1 MAEVKIDISE
11 FNKIKMSRI
20 RIKVIEPEVVEVFG
34 PEGSSCGK
42 LNEIE
47 FLDLR
52 CQIKKYKAKGFY
64 IYYNGDK
71 VMINTDGMLSAYV
84 PIFIDSVYKYNY
96 LLGIDNEVYKHE
108 IKH

>member
-1 MAEVKIDISE
+1 MS
-11 FNKIKMSRI
+11 KIKV
-20 RIKVIEPEVVEVFG
+20 KVIPPETIEVFNPDG
-34 PEGSSCGK
+34 TSWGK

-71 VMINTDGMLSAYV
+71 VLINTDGMLSTYV
-84 PIFIDSVYKYNY
+84 PIFIDSIYKYNY
-96 LLGIDNEVYKHE
+96 LLGIDNKVYKRE
-108 IKH
+108 INC

>member
-1 MAEVKIDISE
+1 MS
-11 FNKIKMSRI
+11 KIKV
-20 RIKVIEPEVVEVFG
+20 KVIAPETIEVFNSDG
-34 PEGSSCGK
+34 TSWGK

-52 CQIKKYKAKGFY
+52 CQIKKYKTKGFY

-71 VMINTDGMLSAYV
+71 VLINTDGMLSTYV

-108 IKH
+108 INR

>member
-1 MAEVKIDISE
+1 MS
-11 FNKIKMSRI
+11 KIKV
-20 RIKVIEPEVVEVFG
+20 KVIPPETIEVFNPDG
-34 PEGSSCGK
+34 TSWGK

-71 VMINTDGMLSAYV
+71 VLINTDGMLSKYV
-84 PIFIDSVYKYNY
+84 PIFIDSIYKYNY
-96 LLGIDNEVYKHE
+96 LLGIDNEVYKRE
-108 IKH
+108 INC

>member
-1 MAEVKIDISE
+1 MS
-11 FNKIKMSRI
+11 KIKV
-20 RIKVIEPEVVEVFG
+20 KVIAPETIEVFNSDG
-34 PEGSSCGK
+34 TSWGK

-64 IYYNGDK
+64 IYYDGNK
-71 VMINTDGMLSAYV
+71 ILINTDGMLSTYV
-84 PIFIDSVYKYNY
+84 PIFIDSIYKYNY

-108 IKH
+108 TNR

>member
-1 MAEVKIDISE
+1 MS
-11 FNKIKMSRI
+11 KIKV
-20 RIKVIEPEVVEVFG
+20 KVITPETVEVFNPDG
-34 PEGSSCGK
+34 TSWGK

-71 VMINTDGMLSAYV
+71 VLINTNGMLSTYV
-84 PIFIDSVYKYNY
+84 PIFTDSIYKYNY
-96 LLGIDNEVYKHE
+96 LLGIDNKVYKRE
-108 IKH
+108 TNY

>member
-1 MAEVKIDISE
+1 MS
-11 FNKIKMSRI
+11 KIKV
-20 RIKVIEPEVVEVFG
+20 KVITPETVEVFNPDG
-34 PEGSSCGK
+34 TSWGK

-71 VMINTDGMLSAYV
+71 VLINTNGMLSTYV
-84 PIFIDSVYKYNY
+84 PIFTDSIYKYNY
-96 LLGIDNEVYKHE
+96 LLGIDNEVYKR
-108 IKH
+108 KTNC

>member
-1 MAEVKIDISE
+1 MISSTVY
-11 FNKIKMSRI
+11 NLKHKDGLNQRVQQ
-20 RIKVIEPEVVEVFG
+20 VIFD
-34 PEGSSCGK
+34 S

-71 VMINTDGMLSAYV
+71 VFINSNGMLSKYV
-84 PIFIDSVYKYNY
+84 PIFIDSIYKYNY
-96 LLGIDNEVYKHE
+96 LLGIDNKTF
-108 IKH
+108 K

>member
-1 MAEVKIDISE
+1 MS
-11 FNKIKMSRI
+11 KIKV
-20 RIKVIEPEVVEVFG
+20 KVITPETIEVFNSDG
-34 PEGSSCGK
+34 TSWGK

-71 VMINTDGMLSAYV
+71 VMINTNGMLSAYV
-84 PIFIDSVYKYNY
+84 PIFIDSIYKYNY
-96 LLGIDNEVYKHE
+96 LLGIDNGVYKHE
-108 IKH
+108 INY

>member
-1 MAEVKIDISE
+1 MS
-11 FNKIKMSRI
+11 KIKV
-20 RIKVIEPEVVEVFG
+20 KVITPETVEVFNPDG
-34 PEGSSCGK
+34 TSWGK

-71 VMINTDGMLSAYV
+71 VLINTNGMLSTYV
-84 PIFIDSVYKYNY
+84 PIFTDSIYKYNY
-96 LLGIDNEVYKHE
+96 LLGIDNKVYKRE
-108 IKH
+108 TNC

>member
-1 MAEVKIDISE
+1 MS
-11 FNKIKMSRI
+11 KIKV
-20 RIKVIEPEVVEVFG
+20 KVIPPETIEVFNPDG
-34 PEGSSCGK
+34 TSWGK

-71 VMINTDGMLSAYV
+71 VLINTDGMLSTYV
-84 PIFIDSVYKYNY
+84 PIFVDSIYKYNY
-96 LLGIDNEVYKHE
+96 LLGIDNEVYKRE
-108 IKH
+108 INC

>member
-1 MAEVKIDISE
+1 MS
-11 FNKIKMSRI
+11 KIKV
-20 RIKVIEPEVVEVFG
+20 KVIAPETVEVFNPDG
-34 PEGSSCGK
+34 TSWGK

-71 VMINTDGMLSAYV
+71 VFINNNGMLSKYV
-84 PIFIDSVYKYNY
+84 PIFTDSIYKYNY
-96 LLGIDNEVYKHE
+96 LLGIDNKTF
-108 IKH
+108 K

>member
-1 MAEVKIDISE
+1 MS
-11 FNKIKMSRI
+11 KIKV
-20 RIKVIEPEVVEVFG
+20 KVIPPETIEVFNPDG
-34 PEGSSCGK
+34 TSWGK

-71 VMINTDGMLSAYV
+71 VLINTDGMLSTYV
-84 PIFIDSVYKYNY
+84 PIFIDSIYKYNY
-96 LLGIDNEVYKHE
+96 LLGIDNEVYKRE
-108 IKH
+108 INC

>member
-1 MAEVKIDISE
+1 MMS
-11 FNKIKMSRI
+11 KIKV
-20 RIKVIEPEVVEVFG
+20 KVITPETIEVFNPDG
-34 PEGSSCGK
+34 TSWGK

-71 VMINTDGMLSAYV
+71 VFINSNGMLSKYV
-84 PIFIDSVYKYNY
+84 PIFVDSIYKYNY
-96 LLGIDNEVYKHE
+96 LLGIDNKTF
-108 IKH
+108 K

>member
-1 MAEVKIDISE
+1 MS
-11 FNKIKMSRI
+11 KIK
-20 RIKVIEPEVVEVFG
+20 IKVIPPETIEVFNPDG
-34 PEGSSCGK
+34 TSWGK

-71 VMINTDGMLSAYV
+71 VLINTDGMLSTYV
-84 PIFIDSVYKYNY
+84 PIFIDSIYKYNY
-96 LLGIDNEVYKHE
+96 LLGIDNEVYKRE
-108 IKH
+108 INC

>member
-1 MAEVKIDISE
+1 MS
-11 FNKIKMSRI
+11 KIK
-20 RIKVIEPEVVEVFG
+20 IKVITPETVEVFNPDG
-34 PEGSSCGK
+34 TSWGK

-71 VMINTDGMLSAYV
+71 VLINTNGMLSTYV
-84 PIFIDSVYKYNY
+84 PIFIDSIYKYNY

-108 IKH
+108 TNC

>member
-1 MAEVKIDISE
+1 MS
-11 FNKIKMSRI
+11 KIKV
-20 RIKVIEPEVVEVFG
+20 KVITPETIEVFNSDG
-34 PEGSSCGK
+34 TSCGK

-71 VMINTDGMLSAYV
+71 VMINTNGMLSTYV

-108 IKH
+108 IKY

>member
-1 MAEVKIDISE
+1 MM
-11 FNKIKMSRI
+11 NKIKV
-20 RIKVIEPEVVEVFG
+20 KVITPETIEVFNPDG
-34 PEGSSCGK
+34 TSWGK

-71 VMINTDGMLSAYV
+71 VLINTDGMLSTYV
-84 PIFIDSVYKYNY
+84 PIFIDSIYKYNY

-108 IKH
+108 TNR